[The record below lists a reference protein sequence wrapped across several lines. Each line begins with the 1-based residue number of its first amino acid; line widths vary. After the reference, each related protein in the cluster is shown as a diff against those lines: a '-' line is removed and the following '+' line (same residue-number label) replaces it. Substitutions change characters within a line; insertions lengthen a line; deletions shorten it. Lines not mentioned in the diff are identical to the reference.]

1 LNPDVIFVVN
11 AKGLLANDVAIE
23 KVYNNKAFKNIR
35 AVKNKRVYPIP
46 LIFMY
51 ASGTRT
57 IDGIK
62 TFRDGLYP
70 EMKGW

>member
-1 LNPDVIFVVN
+1 MNPDVIFVVN
-11 AKGLLANDVAIE
+11 AKGLLANDAAIE

-57 IDGIK
+57 MDGIK